1 MLPSGTK
8 CNEKRSQGTS
18 PASSKRRMRSDV
30 ELLTKRLQEANEQA
44 VELKPQLIRY
54 INTCTSRR
62 SSTEM
67 QWRFEQSEEH

>member
-8 CNEKRSQGTS
+8 CNETRSQGTS

-44 VELKPQLIRY
+44 TVDPLYQHMHKQEVKHRDAVAL
-54 INTCTSRR
+54 
-62 SSTEM
+62 
-67 QWRFEQSEEH
+67 